1 MRSTF
6 MLLAAVVLLLGCGGG
21 ADRTADREPGAAADQ
36 PQTDTMASASTATAD
51 TASDGGLTWGPAPP
65 GLPTGA
71 RGAVVSGDPTK
82 AGPFTVRLEMPAD
95 YAIRPHHHPTSETLR
110 LLEGT
115 LHLGHGAKW
124 DEKAMKAMA
133 TDKPVTMRREGASLR
148 TCRQPRRVGGPEHRP
163 LRDHLRQ
170 PEGRPADRLN
180 ALSRASDRAARRLP
194 TV

>member
-36 PQTDTMASASTATAD
+36 PQIDTMASASTATAD
-51 TASDGGLTWGPAPP
+51 TSELTWGPAPP
-65 GLPTGA
+65 GLPAGA

-124 DEKAMKAMA
+124 DKQAMKAMA
-133 TDKPVTMRREGASLR
+133 TDKPVTIGAKEPHFVHAASRVVLEVQSTGPFAITYVNPKDDPR
-148 TCRQPRRVGGPEHRP
+148 TGSTP
-163 LRDHLRQ
+163 
-170 PEGRPADRLN
+170 
-180 ALSRASDRAARRLP
+180 
-194 TV
+194 

>member
-1 MRSTF
+1 MRITF
-6 MLLAAVVLLLGCGGG
+6 MLLAGLGVLLGCGGG
-21 ADRTADREPGAAADQ
+21 ADRSADREPGAAADQ

-51 TASDGGLTWGPAPP
+51 TASSGGLTWGPAPP
-65 GLPTGA
+65 GLPAGA

-133 TDKPVTMRREGASLR
+133 TDKPVTFGPKEPHFVHAASRVVLEVQSTGPFAITYVDPKDDPR
-148 TCRQPRRVGGPEHRP
+148 TGSRP
-163 LRDHLRQ
+163 
-170 PEGRPADRLN
+170 
-180 ALSRASDRAARRLP
+180 
-194 TV
+194 